1 MTQKELETYMEYSV
15 LRVVVQFHTALSEDR
30 DSNGQLIPKETM
42 FVVKRGYIADW
53 TIYAL
58 PVDYIKSKWDSD
70 YDTMVTAVLEVG
82 TKITQEQTIR
92 EISGCDDEM
101 FTTYRY

>member
-1 MTQKELETYMEYSV
+1 MTQKELETYMEYAV
-15 LRVVVQFHTALSEDR
+15 LRVVIQFHTALSEDR
-30 DSNGQLIPKETM
+30 DSNGQLIPKLTM
-42 FVVKRGYIADW
+42 FVVKRGFVTDW

-58 PVDYIKSKWDSD
+58 PVDYLKHKFDSK

-82 TKITQEQTIR
+82 TKITMAETIR

-101 FTTYRY
+101 FNTYRY

>member
-1 MTQKELETYMEYSV
+1 
-15 LRVVVQFHTALSEDR
+15 
-30 DSNGQLIPKETM
+30 M
-42 FVVKRGYIADW
+42 FVVKSGYIADW

-70 YDTMVTAVLEVG
+70 YDTMVTAVLEIG
-82 TKITQEQTIR
+82 KITQEQIIR

-101 FTTYRY
+101 FSTYRY